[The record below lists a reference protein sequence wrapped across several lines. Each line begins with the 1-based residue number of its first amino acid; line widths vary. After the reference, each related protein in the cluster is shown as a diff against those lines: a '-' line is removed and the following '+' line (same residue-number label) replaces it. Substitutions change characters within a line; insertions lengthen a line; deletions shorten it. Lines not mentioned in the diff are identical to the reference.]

1 MAGPL
6 SETRAEAWHVT
17 ASTVSYQDR
26 WLTVRSDTCVTPAGA
41 TIAPWHVLEYPDWVN
56 VVAIDDQGRM
66 VLVRQYRHGVGEVL
80 LGLPSGACER
90 SDGEDAGERRAAAA
104 GRELAEETGYHA
116 ARLVPVLT
124 SFPNAATHDN
134 TVTSFLATGVELR
147 SVPANDPTEIVD
159 VVLEDIGTVL
169 AKIIDGTW
177 RLQSM
182 HVAALWSAVGWMLA
196 DPNAPGVTPAT
207 RARIAA
213 ALGAAS

>member
-1 MAGPL
+1 MAASM
-6 SETRAEAWHVT
+6 SETRADAWQVT
-17 ASTVSYQDR
+17 ASTVSYKDR
-26 WLTVRSDTCVTPAGA
+26 WLTLRSDTCVTTAGV

-56 VVAIDDQGRM
+56 LVAIDEQGRL
-66 VLVRQYRHGVGEVL
+66 VLVRQYRHGVGKVV
-80 LGLPSGACER
+80 LGLPCGACER
-90 SDGEDAGERRAAAA
+90 SDGEDADERRAAAA
-104 GRELAEETGYHA
+104 GRELAEEAGYHA

-124 SFPNAATHDN
+124 SFPNAASHNN

-147 SVPANDPTEIVD
+147 GLPANDPTEIVD

-169 AKIIDGTW
+169 ARVVDGTW

-196 DPNAPGVTPAT
+196 NPNAPGVTPAT

-213 ALGAAS
+213 VLGVG